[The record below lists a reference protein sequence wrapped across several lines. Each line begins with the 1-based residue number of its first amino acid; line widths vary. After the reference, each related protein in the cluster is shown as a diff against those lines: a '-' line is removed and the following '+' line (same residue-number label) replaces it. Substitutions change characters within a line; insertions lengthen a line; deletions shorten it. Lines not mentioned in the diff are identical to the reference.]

1 MVFGLMDKLLKSGK
15 ILETGLNIFARPN
28 IIELRNLHVSLIL
41 QRHCLLAL
49 GTILLLLFT
58 MAQVF
63 DLSGQKYT
71 YTSYFLDSVF
81 KIQVR
86 YTLKTHR
93 GYVSR
98 SYTKLCTG

>member
-1 MVFGLMDKLLKSGK
+1 MAFGLMLLLLQSGK

-81 KIQVR
+81 KIQVS
-86 YTLKTHR
+86 YTLKTH
-93 GYVSR
+93 
-98 SYTKLCTG
+98 TGCASS